1 MNVLFLMISFPD
13 INKDSNLYSDLAEEF
28 RNNGHQVYLATLLEK
43 KYNLNTYLENV
54 KNLSILRVRAGNWF
68 NTNSLLV
75 KGITTLTIA
84 NYFKKDIKKYFNKIK
99 FDLVIY
105 PTPPITFAPV
115 VKYLKQRDKGAS
127 YLILRDIFPQN
138 VRDLGLL
145 NNSFLYNYFRLKE
158 KKLYNISDYIGCMSK
173 GNIQYVLDHNDI
185 DENKLEVL
193 YNWGKVFYNSEVIA
207 VDYKKKYGLENK
219 FVAVFGGNIGL
230 PQELEFLLE
239 LAKEYKYRS
248 DVVFFIIGKG
258 AQKEKIVNL
267 IDYHKLSNV
276 IIKDYIPRDE
286 YRNLL
291 KQCDI
296 GLINLNRTFTIPN
309 MPCKVVDY
317 FNASIPIL
325 ASTDK
330 NTDLKQFLQ
339 GANAGLWSE
348 TGDLEAYKSNFE
360 KLLNDKKLRK
370 ELGENGRK
378 FLEENLSVERAYQII
393 NKHFE

>member
-1 MNVLFLMISFPD
+1 MWN
-13 INKDSNLYSDLAEEF
+13 
-28 RNNGHQVYLATLLEK
+28 R
-43 KYNLNTYLENV
+43 
-54 KNLSILRVRAGNWF
+54 NWF
-68 NTNSLLV
+68 NINSLLV
-75 KGITTLTIA
+75 KVIETLTIV
-84 NYFKKDIKKYFNKIK
+84 NYFKIAIKKYFNKINVYL
-99 FDLVIY
+99 FIF

-115 VKYLKQRDKGAS
+115 VKYLKQRDECKS

-145 NNSFLYNYFRLKE
+145 NNPLLYNYFRLKE

-173 GNIQYVLDHNDI
+173 GNIQYVLDHNSI
-185 DENKLEVL
+185 DENKLEIL
-193 YNWGKVFYNSEVIA
+193 YNWGKVFYNSEVIV
-207 VDYKKKYGLENK
+207 VDYKEKHGLENK

-239 LAKEYKYRS
+239 LAKEYINRS
-248 DVVFFIIGKG
+248 DIVFFIIGKG

-267 IDYHKLSNV
+267 IDYYKLSNV
-276 IIKDYIPRDE
+276 IIKDYIPRNE

-309 MPCKVVDY
+309 IPSKVVDY

-339 GANAGLWSE
+339 DAKAGLWSE
-348 TGDLEAYKSNFE
+348 TGDLKAYKGNFG
-360 KLLNDKKLRK
+360 KLLNDKKLRE
-370 ELGENGRK
+370 ELGKNGRK
-378 FLEENLSVERAYQII
+378 FLEEHLNVEKAYKII
-393 NKHFE
+393 MKHFE